1 MASYAPNAGKASLSP
16 AGRISVR
23 GGPITGHTGPLAMAG
38 VGGGAHRGTR
48 SSVGQRGAR
57 RAGQLQ
63 QQPARA
69 RPLL

>member
-1 MASYAPNAGKASLSP
+1 MGSYAPNAGKASSSP
-16 AGRISVR
+16 AGRILVR
-23 GGPITGHTGPLAMAG
+23 GGPIAGHMGPRATAG

-48 SSVGQRGAR
+48 SSVGQSRAR